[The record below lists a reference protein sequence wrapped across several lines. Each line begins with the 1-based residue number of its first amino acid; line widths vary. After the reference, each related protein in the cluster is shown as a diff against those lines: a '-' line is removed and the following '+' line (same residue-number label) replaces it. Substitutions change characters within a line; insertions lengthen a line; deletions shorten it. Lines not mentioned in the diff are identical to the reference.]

1 MTPAVS
7 VNSSVLASV
16 FLTAPVTPSV
26 DEPSNIALLLGC
38 VGVVLAMVGLWW
50 TRYRYVLGYF
60 FAGMAYW
67 LVVEGVHWGVVHV
80 SNLAGTPA
88 YVLALA
94 ITFVPLAWSVS
105 LPTADMTLPSR
116 SRKPR
121 RRKHTLPFIGLLK
134 RWQRRARPLPQH
146 IGERPILLKKDTQ
159 FYQRVIRHRP
169 VMDVER

>member
-1 MTPAVS
+1 MKASLP
-7 VNSSVLASV
+7 ASV
-16 FLTAPVTPSV
+16 FLSAPVTTSV
-26 DEPSNIALLLGC
+26 DEASKMLLLLAC
-38 VGVVLAMVGLWW
+38 TAMALVVLGVWW
-50 TRYRYVLGYF
+50 TRYRYVLAYF
-60 FAGMAYW
+60 VAGMAYW
-67 LVVEGVHWGVVHV
+67 LVVEGVHWGVVRA
-80 SNLAGTPA
+80 SSLADTPA